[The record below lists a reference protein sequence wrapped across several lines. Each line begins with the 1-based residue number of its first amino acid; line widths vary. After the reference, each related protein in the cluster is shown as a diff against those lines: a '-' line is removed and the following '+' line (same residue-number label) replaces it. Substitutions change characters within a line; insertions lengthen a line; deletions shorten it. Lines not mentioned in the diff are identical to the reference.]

1 MRRVSKWSCVILLA
15 VCVVGAIDVLSA
27 RAERDFKV
35 GIFTPLDNTTWDEVR
50 RIWSKIEE
58 LGFDS
63 AWVNDHLLAP
73 PPGASADDPQ
83 LEGWTTLAALAAVT
97 PRIEVGTLVTGVTY
111 RNPALLAKMA
121 TTVDQISQGRL
132 ALGLGAAWF
141 EEEHEA
147 YGFELGTARER
158 AEKLEETL
166 QVIGKLWSGE
176 DEVDFEGEYYEL
188 DDAPFSPGNIRT
200 PRPPLIVG
208 GQGKKWIV
216 PLVGR
221 WADGWNAS
229 DKVTPEGFR
238 ERVAIINA
246 ECAKAGRDP
255 CPTRFSKMMVLLDT
269 AAIPGMSAIIKGSA
283 KLFAGDSASAI
294 LTGTDEAI
302 AEGIREF
309 VDAGANEILITIM
322 PPYDDGSVELLENLK
337 ENVLPL
343 VSKED

>member
-1 MRRVSKWSCVILLA
+1 MPRPSKWVMQLLA
-15 VCVVGAIDVLSA
+15 AAFVLSA
-27 RAERDFKV
+27 LGSARAADRDFKV
-35 GIFTPLDNTTWDEVR
+35 GIFTPLDNTSWDEIR
-50 RIWSKIEE
+50 RVWAKIEE

-121 TTVDQISQGRL
+121 TTVDQISGGRL

-141 EEEHEA
+141 EAEHEA
-147 YGFELGTARER
+147 YGFELGTPRER
-158 AEKLEETL
+158 AEKLEEAL
-166 QVIGKLWSGE
+166 QVISKLWSGE
-176 DEVDFEGEYYEL
+176 DEVSFDGDYFDL
-188 DDAPFSPGNIRT
+188 DEAPFAPANVRT

-246 ECAKAGRDP
+246 ECATVGRES

-269 AAIPGMSAIIKGSA
+269 AAIPGTSAVVKFGA
-283 KLFAGDSASAI
+283 RLFAGDSASAL
-294 LTGTDEAI
+294 LTGTDAAI

-309 VDAGANEILITIM
+309 VDAGANEILITVM
-322 PPYDDGSVELLENLK
+322 PPYDAGTIELLENLK
-337 ENVLPL
+337 TNVLPL
-343 VSKED
+343 VDEEG

>member
-1 MRRVSKWSCVILLA
+1 MPRMSKWILGLMGA
-15 VCVVGAIDVLSA
+15 FCVVMGASGA
-27 RAERDFKV
+27 PAAERDFKV
-35 GIFTPLDNTTWDEVR
+35 GIFTPLDNTSWSEIR
-50 RIWSKIEE
+50 RVWAKIEE

-73 PPGASADDPQ
+73 PPGASSDDPQ

-121 TTVDQISQGRL
+121 TTVDQISGGRL
-132 ALGLGAAWF
+132 AVGMGAAWF
-141 EEEHEA
+141 EEEHEV
-147 YGFELGTARER
+147 YGFELGTPRER
-158 AEKLEETL
+158 AEKLEEAL
-166 QVIGKLWSGE
+166 QVISNLWSGE
-176 DEVDFEGEYYEL
+176 DEVSFDGKYYKL
-188 DDAPFSPGNIRT
+188 DEAPFSPGNVRS
-200 PRPPLIVG
+200 PHPPLIVG

-221 WADGWNAS
+221 HADGWNAS

-246 ECAKAGRDP
+246 ECANAGRDP

-269 AAIPGMSAIIKGSA
+269 AAIPGTSAVVKFGA
-283 KLFAGDSASAI
+283 KIFAGDSASAI
-294 LTGTDEAI
+294 LTGTDAAI

-322 PPYDDGSVELLENLK
+322 PPYDDDTMDLLQNLK

-343 VSKED
+343 VNEE